1 MKKLYEGLAFA
12 YFLVATLA
20 IMLFAFLLVA
30 SAVWSVVA
38 ALPRA
43 DVVDPVLEG
52 IGLLIIGFAVV
63 ETAKFIAEEEILRR
77 RELRSPVESRR
88 SLTKFVTII
97 VIAASLEALVMVFKT
112 SRANIPDAIYP
123 AALFIAA
130 MAALVALGGYQ
141 WLSSRISPAIPPDDP
156 AGHGRDGN
164 GNGGNGGSGEER

>member
-1 MKKLYEGLAFA
+1 MKKLYEGLALA
-12 YFLVATLA
+12 YFVIATLA
-20 IMLFAFLLVA
+20 IMALAFLLVV
-30 SAVWSVVA
+30 SALWNVIVA
-38 ALPRA
+38 APSG

-52 IGLLIIGFAVV
+52 VGLLIIGFAIV
-63 ETAKFIAEEEILRR
+63 ETGKFIAEEEILRR

-130 MAALVALGGYQ
+130 MAALVSLGGYQ
-141 WLSSRISPAIPPDDP
+141 WLSSRINPEIPPSDPYFQKPDDDREAA
-156 AGHGRDGN
+156 AGSDR
-164 GNGGNGGSGEER
+164 ER